1 MQNYFSHHF
10 FFLMKF
16 GVKLNFYSLLIM
28 LFYSGFC
35 TEVEFNILYYIDQ
48 QSYSNV
54 AFCDLTK
61 NNRTRCSLCVSVLL
75 IKRSCSA
82 ANQAVI
88 YEECLI
94 RTVKNAKLLQ

>member
-1 MQNYFSHHF
+1 
-10 FFLMKF
+10 
-16 GVKLNFYSLLIM
+16 M

-35 TEVEFNILYYIDQ
+35 TEVEFNLLYYIDQ

-61 NNRTRCSLCVSVLL
+61 NNRTHCSLFVTVLL
-75 IKRSCSA
+75 IKRSSSVE
-82 ANQAVI
+82 NQAVI

-94 RTVKNAKLLQ
+94 CTVKNAKLLQWDVLSFG